1 MSKVRIPSPEGLLYR
16 KINIGTNW
24 QVDPNFPALY
34 KCNRCD
40 QYQLDQTYYCPEC
53 GQKMFDMNYPWE
65 EGKLVKDTDI
75 TKHYYNCYLEK
86 EGEMIGWW
94 HYTHIEN
101 EEKVP
106 FFIYIHTMDNKTWD
120 GYVTDAWINGPL
132 IRVQVKNTNQ
142 VKEFIFYS
150 YHISRTMTDQLP

>member
-1 MSKVRIPSPEGLLYR
+1 MGEIKGPIRTRAAKWVEPDGYPGML
-16 KINIGTNW
+16 
-24 QVDPNFPALY
+24 
-34 KCNRCD
+34 KCTKCGVME
-40 QYQLDQTYYCPEC
+40 LTETKFCPEC
-53 GQKMFDMNYPWE
+53 GARMYNGHDS
-65 EGKLVKDTDI
+65 LVYDDDI

-86 EGEMIGWW
+86 EGEMAGWW

-120 GYVTDAWINGPL
+120 GYVTDAWMNGPL
-132 IRVQVKNTNQ
+132 IRVLVKNTQ
-142 VKEFIFYS
+142 EVKEFIFYS